1 MPNLDAIFFPK
12 GTPAVREKNEAATPF
27 QGLQGHLNSPIRL
40 RIYGGFRIVKFDFGE
55 IKLNFKRPVFC
66 DSREGGCKKGP
77 ASPLKFCCSG
87 GGIIF
92 AGRFICAQHRN
103 TTAGAAGNFQFSADE
118 LLRWGN
124 FRFPLSRRDCR
135 FAQCAVAA
143 PAFCCKTNLLESA
156 VKEM

>member
-27 QGLQGHLNSPIRL
+27 QGLQGHLILPIRL
-40 RIYGGFRIVKFDFGE
+40 RICGGFCTVKFDFEE
-55 IKLNFKRPVFC
+55 ICMYKIMIADDEPIVL
-66 DSREGGCKKGP
+66 DS
-77 ASPLKFCCSG
+77 LKTFPWSD
-87 GGIIF
+87 
-92 AGRFICAQHRN
+92 H
-103 TTAGAAGNFQFSADE
+103 QFSADE
-118 LLRWGN
+118 PLRWGN